1 MNYSS
6 YYKYSWFADLSY
18 VIWDSLN
25 IANADAIVKASQN
38 AKRIPPNLGTKIFKT
53 DGWKI
58 PSASQGGFY
67 TDDPITGFAAN
78 LFVNDQTKEKV
89 LAIRGT
95 EPNTVDILQADLLE
109 IGLIGVALSQAVS
122 LFNYVM
128 RLSSPLSTTA
138 NVAQFRVV
146 AGATP
151 APTNLASNISF
162 SSGGKKS
169 ITGLK
174 RQRSRPDLISCI
186 LAIT

>member
-1 MNYSS
+1 M
-6 YYKYSWFADLSY
+6 
-18 VIWDSLN
+18 WDAAK
-25 IANADAIVKASQN
+25 IANPVALRNAANNAQRVPNAVAD
-38 AKRIPPNLGTKIFKT
+38 KIFT
-53 DGWKI
+53 IDGWRI

-67 TDDPITGFAAN
+67 TNDPITGFAAN

-151 APTNLASNISF
+151 APTNLVSNISF
-162 SSGGKKS
+162 SSGGKK
-169 ITGLK
+169 IYYWLETAAFATGFDQLHP
-174 RQRSRPDLISCI
+174 SE
-186 LAIT
+186 